1 VAEARHVDL
10 GSISYTDYENDY
22 STNIS
27 EVGYDWKTFVP
38 PYGPYVIEDSLIYFV
53 KTPGG
58 SIYSLKFT
66 DFNSTDGITSFETEQ
81 LLTGINSV
89 QGDIVNAT
97 VYPNPAS
104 DQATIVYDAK
114 KNTNVTA
121 ILYDVTGTEV
131 VRNEFGASTGLNTEN
146 VKLPKLSSGIYQLTL
161 NAGEQKVS
169 MKVIVAQ

>member
-1 VAEARHVDL
+1 MPTTKQRSQVSALAAAA
-10 GSISYTDYENDY
+10 S
-22 STNIS
+22 
-27 EVGYDWKTFVP
+27 
-38 PYGPYVIEDSLIYFV
+38 

-121 ILYDVTGTEV
+121 ILYDVTGREV